1 MDGDEETDERRVQSK
16 WMSPMRKQKKEEYS
30 PNG

>member
-1 MDGDEETDERRVQSK
+1 MDGDEETDEGRVQSK
-16 WMSPMRKQKKEEYS
+16 WMRLMRKQMKEEYS